1 MFVFLRYTYSEPLL
15 FSLDLRRYKAPAAG
29 TARRAKK
36 VRQKARG
43 ISYHRRRAPRRGASR
58 AARTSAAAAAARAR
72 PRSARH
78 DRRGF
83 LKPGRPTAARLFS
96 LVACSPVSVLVSRSL
111 GLPVS
116 RCLSFAAVSRCRSI
130 AASRSLGRIAAQSLA
145 RVGRAGTAEV
155 ASVGGAALRITT
167 FLFIRLVSR
176 AVGRRQRTITHRRP
190 STLAGL

>member
-130 AASRSLGRIAAQSLA
+130 AASRSLGRIAARSLA
-145 RVGRAGTAEV
+145 RVGRR
-155 ASVGGAALRITT
+155 GARVSS
-167 FLFIRLVSR
+167 RSR
-176 AVGRRQRTITHRRP
+176 ALARHDRIAPHVTVESPAGGRVVVMRGRR
-190 STLAGL
+190 G